1 MVSDKQIEQM
11 TDEHFN
17 NNLCDVNDL
26 LAMSV
31 KLQLENNRKLNKI
44 VDNISDSFGLV
55 EGNIVGIEGITIDE
69 GETNSKIDVAIN
81 GKIYNCIVKD
91 NVGKHERVV
100 VIGGLTEQ
108 PIVSPIKRNRAGE
121 VCGILTENC
130 IVGVKGIALGVA
142 TNGNPVS
149 VRIGNKAYSCLA
161 KSDITEYEEVVIVG
175 GTISEPYV
183 FATNTT
189 IEGVTAKNDPATE
202 KPLLDG
208 MEYEALGAL
217 TTDAD
222 IAGDKVPVKGSA
234 KGVQYVVPTDSDGE
248 AEAAIDPANTA
259 RTTATV
265 VQAVQEVDATGK
277 VSPAGEAVGNSPFTK
292 LTDGTNVGA
301 IDPANTAR
309 TTATVVQAV
318 QHVGA
323 NGSPLPSG
331 VSGDPVYVDVNND
344 AEMATTPTVYNVVMT
359 LADTEYSQVLPA
371 NTKIVEFRCQ
381 ESGFDTRFAYE
392 TAKVAT
398 PTAPYRTLLAG
409 EVKTVEGLNLTSKTL
424 YFACGTAAKT
434 MEIECWV

>member
-1 MVSDKQIEQM
+1 MKSCDDMVSEEQIERM

-31 KLQLENNRKLNKI
+31 KLQLENNKKLNKI
-44 VDNISDSFGLV
+44 IVNINDSFGLV
-55 EGNIVGIEGITIDE
+55 EGNIVGIEGITINE
-69 GETNSKIDVAIN
+69 GEINSKIAVAIN

-100 VIGGLTEQ
+100 VIGGLTDQ

-189 IEGVTAKNDPATE
+189 VEGVTAKNDAATE

-222 IAGDKVPVKGSA
+222 TAGDKVPVKGSA
-234 KGVQYVVPTDSDGE
+234 KGVQYVVPVDSSGL
-248 AEAAIDPANTA
+248 AEAAIDPVNTA

-277 VSPAGEAVGNSPFTK
+277 VSPAGELITNAPYANVTEQSPLQSQGLDEKLLNAVTAVGASTAAGVLSYKELTICVVATAISSGGTFTFQGSPDLTNWGTVASIDIADLVSATQVITGDGTTYYEIVNASSLKYFRVNLTSY
-292 LTDGTNVGA
+292 TDGT
-301 IDPANTAR
+301 
-309 TTATVVQAV
+309 
-318 QHVGA
+318 
-323 NGSPLPSG
+323 
-331 VSGDPVYVDVNND
+331 Y
-344 AEMATTPTVYNVVMT
+344 TVY
-359 LADTEYSQVLPA
+359 
-371 NTKIVEFRCQ
+371 
-381 ESGFDTRFAYE
+381 
-392 TAKVAT
+392 
-398 PTAPYRTLLAG
+398 
-409 EVKTVEGLNLTSKTL
+409 LTGR
-424 YFACGTAAKT
+424 A
-434 MEIECWV
+434 